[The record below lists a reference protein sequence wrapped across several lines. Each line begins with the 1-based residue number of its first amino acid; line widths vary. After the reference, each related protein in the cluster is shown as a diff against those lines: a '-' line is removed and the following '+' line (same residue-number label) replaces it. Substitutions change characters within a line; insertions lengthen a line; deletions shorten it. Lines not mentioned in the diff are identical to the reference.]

1 MLAKWKCYIF
11 LKCFKEQSDKSMLP
25 AKKKK
30 SKKKKRR
37 KKDLGMYDDV
47 KECLG
52 SSIKQIPTKL

>member
-1 MLAKWKCYIF
+1 
-11 LKCFKEQSDKSMLP
+11 MLP
-25 AKKKK
+25 AKKKKK